1 MIVLEILKG
10 TSSRRVYESTRTP
23 LTIGRSSSN
32 DVVLSE
38 YHLSGEHARITRSGS
53 SLVFHDLKSTNGSV
67 IERQGHRLAVDRSN
81 KWECALRN
89 GDVLS
94 LGDPSDPVRIELR
107 FSGETVEEKALDPVT
122 GRPRGETP
130 PTAPPRA
137 ATSPALASSRQTSAA
152 RAPSLAPRAPA
163 SASQHTPVSSTPALR
178 AEDPAVVDEAEDDED
193 LADRLIASRSIVDLP
208 AVTTQLED
216 DPALALRIYKALQP
230 LAARLDPTAVLE
242 ATVEATFALLPRA
255 THAAVLLRSESDR
268 DRFVLAISRQR
279 GRARTSE
286 GGHDPVRA
294 SRAVLRRVLADRA
307 AVLTANAQEE
317 LSSSESIIGGQILS
331 MLAMPLWRGD
341 DIIGLIQADN
351 RHSAGMFAEE
361 DLEVALLL
369 GSQAS
374 LAIDNATLVQRLR
387 IAEERLRG
395 ENVYL
400 RRREG
405 KMRFDNIIGE
415 APAMK
420 VVLAQLERVIDT
432 RATVCIAGET
442 GTGKELIASA
452 VHYQSQRRDKMFVA
466 QNCAALPENL
476 LESELFGHRRGAF
489 TSADSDK
496 KGLFE
501 IADGGTLFLDEMGE
515 MPLTLQA
522 KLLRVL
528 QEGTIRPVGATAE
541 KQVDVRI
548 ICATNRDL
556 AAEVEQG
563 RFRQDLYYRLMV
575 FPIVLPPLRE
585 RREDIPA
592 LAAFFLRRYAE
603 EYRAELPGFTQEA
616 LDALSNYAWPGNIR
630 ELENEVQRLVIQAEP
645 AHWIEITD
653 LSPRLRKVEGT
664 VNRIAPKK
672 GTLREMIEQVERWLI
687 TEALR
692 DHGNNKTRTAA
703 TLGIT
708 REGLHKKLAKFG
720 L

>member
-1 MIVLEILKG
+1 MIVLEILNGQSKG
-10 TSSRRVYESTRTP
+10 RALEGRHEA
-23 LTIGRSSSN
+23 LTLGRSPSN
-32 DVVLSE
+32 DLVIPD
-38 YHLSGEHARITRSGS
+38 YHLSGEHAIITHGDTGYLFR
-53 SLVFHDLKSTNGSV
+53 DLRSTNGSMV
-67 IERQGHRLAVDRSN
+67 ERGSERLPLDRSCR
-81 KWECALRN
+81 WERVLQH

-94 LGDPSDPVRIELR
+94 LGDPSNPVRVAVRLTEAAVLASVR
-107 FSGETVEEKALDPVT
+107 
-122 GRPRGETP
+122 RPRTDDPED
-130 PTAPPRA
+130 
-137 ATSPALASSRQTSAA
+137 
-152 RAPSLAPRAPA
+152 
-163 SASQHTPVSSTPALR
+163 V
-178 AEDPAVVDEAEDDED
+178 EDPDVE
-193 LADRLIASRSIVDLP
+193 LTNRLIASRSIVDLP
-208 AVTTQLED
+208 AVATSLEH
-216 DPALALRIYKALQP
+216 DPVDALRVYKALQP
-230 LAARLDPTAVLE
+230 LAARLDQSAVLE
-242 ATVEATFALLPRA
+242 AVAEATFALLPRS
-255 THAAVLLRSESDR
+255 THVAVLLRSDTDR
-268 DRFVLAISRQR
+268 DRFVLAISRVRPR
-279 GRARTSE
+279 GGVPAS
-286 GGHDPVRA
+286 GQQLDPVRA
-294 SRAVLRRVLADRA
+294 SRAVLRRVLSDRA

-317 LSSSESIIGGQILS
+317 LSSSESILGGRILS

-351 RHSAGMFAEE
+351 RHSAGMFAEH
-361 DLEVALLL
+361 DLEIALLL
-369 GSQAS
+369 GAQAA
-374 LAIDNATLVQRLR
+374 LAIDNAALVQRLR
-387 IAEERLRG
+387 IAEERLQG

-405 KMRFDNIIGE
+405 KVHFANIIGE

-420 VVLAQLERVIDT
+420 QVLAQLERVIDT

-452 VHYQSQRRDKMFVA
+452 VHHQSQRADKMFVA

-501 IADGGTLFLDEMGE
+501 IADGGTLFLDEIGE

-528 QEGTIRPVGATAE
+528 QEGTIRPLGATAE

-556 AAEVEQG
+556 AVEVEQG

-592 LAAFFLRRYAE
+592 LAAFFLRRYRD
-603 EYRAELPGFTQEA
+603 EYRADLPGFTQEA

-630 ELENEVQRLVIQAEP
+630 ELENEVQRLVIQSEP
-645 AHWIEITD
+645 KHWIEVTD

-664 VNRIAPKK
+664 VHRIAPKK
-672 GTLREMIEQVERWLI
+672 GTLREMMDQVERWLI

-692 DHGNNKTRTAA
+692 DHGGNKTKTAA

>member
-1 MIVLEILKG
+1 MPVTL
-10 TSSRRVYESTRTP
+10 
-23 LTIGRSSSN
+23 GRSSSN
-32 DVVLSE
+32 DVVLSD
-38 YHLSGEHARITRSGS
+38 YHLSGEHAQITRGPAG
-53 SLVFHDLKSTNGSV
+53 LVFRDLKSTNGSV
-67 IERQGHRLAVDRSN
+67 IERQGARLAVDRDCR
-81 KWECALRN
+81 WERVLAD

-94 LGDPSDPVRIELR
+94 LGDPRDPVRVSVRITA
-107 FSGETVEEKALDPVT
+107 SGVT
-122 GRPRGETP
+122 K
-130 PTAPPRA
+130 RA
-137 ATSPALASSRQTSAA
+137 ASE
-152 RAPSLAPRAPA
+152 
-163 SASQHTPVSSTPALR
+163 PVEPTE
-178 AEDPAVVDEAEDDED
+178 EDSDDD
-193 LADRLIASRSIVDLP
+193 LADRFIASRSIVDLP
-208 AVTTQLED
+208 AVTSAIEH
-216 DPALALRIYKALQP
+216 DPAGALRIYKALQP
-230 LAARLDPTAVLE
+230 LQARLDQSAVLE
-242 ATVEATFALLPRA
+242 AAVEATFSLLPRA
-255 THAAVLLRSESDR
+255 THVAVLLRHDSDR
-268 DRFVLAISRQR
+268 DRFVLAVSRER
-279 GRARTSE
+279 GRGKHPTPPPGAGRP
-286 GGHDPVRA
+286 DPVRA

-307 AVLTANAQEE
+307 AILTANAQEE

-331 MLAMPLWRGD
+331 MLAVPLWRGD

-351 RHSAGMFAEE
+351 RHSAGMFLEE
-361 DLEVALLL
+361 DLEIALLL
-369 GSQAS
+369 GSQAA
-374 LAIDNATLVQRLR
+374 LAIDNSTLIQRLR

-405 KMRFDNIIGE
+405 KIRFDNIIGE

-452 VHYQSQRRDKMFVA
+452 VHNQSQRRDKMFVA

-501 IADGGTLFLDEMGE
+501 IADGGTLFLDEVGE

-528 QEGTIRPVGATAE
+528 QEGTIRAVGATAE

-575 FPIVLPPLRE
+575 FPIVLPPLRD

-592 LAAFFLRRYAE
+592 LAAFFLKRYAE

-616 LDALSNYAWPGNIR
+616 LDALANYAWPGNIR

-645 AHWIEITD
+645 GHWIEGTD

-672 GTLREMIEQVERWLI
+672 GTLREMMEQVERWLI

-692 DHGNNKTRTAA
+692 DHGNNKTKTAA